1 MAQKLSHADRRA
13 QLLET
18 AQAIVRDHG
27 TDALTLGALAE
38 RAGMS
43 KPIAYRHFETRSGLM
58 IALYKEINE
67 RQSMAFDA
75 ALKHTPARLPDVA
88 QVIAQTYM
96 DCVVAVGPEFH
107 AIAAAQKGDAQMGA
121 YQREL
126 IEHYAESYCAVLTPL
141 TSLPADTVRRRA
153 FGILGAADA
162 LSVEMVRGAIS
173 KDEAAADLTAL
184 IVSWLSPCR
193 APG

>member
-1 MAQKLSHADRRA
+1 MVQKLSNADRRA

-18 AQAIVRDHG
+18 AHAIVREQG

-38 RAGMS
+38 RAGVS

-58 IALYKEINE
+58 TALYKEINE
-67 RQSMAFDA
+67 RQSI
-75 ALKHTPARLPDVA
+75 ALDEALQQTPKRLADVA
-88 QVIAQTYM
+88 QVVATAYM
-96 DCVVAVGPEFH
+96 DCVIAVGPEFH

-126 IEHYAESYCAVLTPL
+126 IEHYAESYCAVMTPL
-141 TSLPADTVRRRA
+141 TSLPQDTVRRRA

-173 KDEAAADLTAL
+173 KDQAANDLATL
-184 IVSWLSPCR
+184 IISWLSPER
-193 APG
+193 KPG

>member
-18 AQAIVRDHG
+18 AQAIVREHG

-38 RAGMS
+38 RAQVS

-58 IALYKEINE
+58 ISLYKEINE
-67 RQSMAFDA
+67 RQSIALDE
-75 ALKHTPARLPDVA
+75 ALKHTPARLADVA
-88 QVIAQTYM
+88 QVIAKAYM

-126 IEHYAESYCAVLTPL
+126 IEHYAESYCTVLAPL
-141 TSLPADTVRRRA
+141 TALPPETVRRRA

-173 KDEAAADLTAL
+173 KEEASADLAQL
-184 IVSWLSPCR
+184 IVSWLSPD
-193 APG
+193 

>member
-1 MAQKLSHADRRA
+1 MQKLSNADRRA

-18 AQAIVRDHG
+18 AQAIVREEG

-38 RAGMS
+38 RAGVS

-67 RQSMAFDA
+67 RQSIALDDA
-75 ALKHTPARLPDVA
+75 LQHTPRRLGEVAR
-88 QVIAQTYM
+88 VIARAYM
-96 DCVVAVGPEFH
+96 DCVIAVGPEFH
-107 AIAAAQKGDAQMGA
+107 AIAAAQKGDSQMGA

-126 IEHYAESYCAVLTPL
+126 IEHYADSYCTVLGPL
-141 TSLPADTVRRRA
+141 TALPPETVRRRA
-153 FGILGAADA
+153 FGIVGAADA

-173 KDEAAADLTAL
+173 KEDAAADLAQL
-184 IVSWLSPCR
+184 IVSWLSPER
-193 APG
+193 SQD